1 MCTVSVQG
9 PWRSQFA
16 GVSLSVLLVRVSP
29 AGWDPI
35 TLVSLAFPAE
45 YKFVYF
51 LNLLGI
57 GFPLEENCYRI
68 IMGISMVVVKL
79 LSFI

>member
-1 MCTVSVQG
+1 MTPC
-9 PWRSQFA
+9 QFW
-16 GVSLSVLLVRVSP
+16 SESSP

-57 GFPLEENCYRI
+57 GFPLEE
-68 IMGISMVVVKL
+68 KL
-79 LSFI
+79 LQDNNGHFHDSGKVTVIHLVAHMKM